1 MDEKQAQ
8 TLARTLFAYYPNT
21 RTDDWNLNAYASA
34 FADMDVNV
42 VRAAITRVTRTL
54 KFLPTVAELCAACV
68 SNARGERRSG
78 EEAYAEVMVAVRRFG
93 RVYGDD
99 PAPEFLDP
107 LIAQCLAVW
116 GSWNDVCNAPDND
129 PSGRMRFVQLYDQL
143 AARGDTQAV
152 LPDGLRKVRQ
162 FGFAAA
168 VRRLPEAQLRQPPTP
183 AELAAFDGGETW
195 R

>member
-68 SNARGERRSG
+68 VNARGHRRAG
-78 EEAYAEVMVAVRRFG
+78 EEAYTELMVAVRRYG
-93 RVYGDD
+93 RCYGDSK
-99 PAPEFLDP
+99 PPQFEDP
-107 LIAQCLAVW
+107 LMARCIGIW
-116 GSWNDVCNAPDND
+116 GTWNGLCDSPEDDAA
-129 PSGRMRFVQLYDQL
+129 GRARFIQLYNSLAEKDDQH
-143 AARGDTQAV
+143 AV
-152 LPDGLRKVRQ
+152 LPEALRTERR
-162 FGFAAA
+162 FGFVVAES
-168 VRRLPEAQLRQPPTP
+168 VRRLPEPTLNAPPTR
-183 AELAAFDGGETW
+183 AELEAFE
-195 R
+195 RKVS

>member
-68 SNARGERRSG
+68 VNARGDRRSG
-78 EEAYAEVMVAVRRFG
+78 EEAYAELMTAVRRFG

-99 PAPEFLDP
+99 TAPEFMDP
-107 LIAQCLAVW
+107 LIARCLAVW

-152 LPDGLRKVRQ
+152 LPESLRTVRK
-162 FGFAAA
+162 FGFSAA
-168 VRRLPEAQLRQPPTP
+168 VRRLPDPRINLPPTHAQLEEFNGDR
-183 AELAAFDGGETW
+183 
-195 R
+195 